1 MTELPKIERESI
13 ESWLSAPRYKRY
25 LEVADGND
33 NAALDLYLWNI
44 GLAQAVLRDVSFFEV
59 AFRNAYN
66 RAIEESFGD
75 EKHWLFDASSPI
87 RKPILRTNKRGQ
99 ISDANRINRNIID
112 HLKVGLRDNAI
123 PDDIVS
129 NLTLGFWAHMTD
141 RNHERVLWIP
151 ILHKVWPKGA
161 SRNDINSRIAQIN
174 NVRNRAAHHEHLFVS
189 EDQACS
195 TLEACKDAV
204 ELFSQLAPEACS
216 YIYGDEDRVCSVSEF
231 VSNNPAPCNV
241 VI

>member
-1 MTELPKIERESI
+1 MK
-13 ESWLSAPRYKRY
+13 A
-25 LEVADGND
+25 
-33 NAALDLYLWNI
+33 
-44 GLAQAVLRDVSFFEV
+44 
-59 AFRNAYN
+59 
-66 RAIEESFGD
+66 
-75 EKHWLFDASSPI
+75 
-87 RKPILRTNKRGQ
+87 
-99 ISDANRINRNIID
+99 
-112 HLKVGLRDNAI
+112 GLRDNAT

-141 RNHERVLWIP
+141 RHHERVLWIP

-161 SRNDINSRIAQIN
+161 SRSDINTRIAQIN
-174 NVRNRAAHHEHLFVS
+174 NVRNRAAHHEHLFVPDG
-189 EDQACS
+189 ETCS

-216 YIYGDEDRVCSVSEF
+216 YVYGDKDRICSVSEF

>member
-1 MTELPKIERESI
+1 MAESPKIERENI

-25 LEVADGND
+25 LEVADGD
-33 NAALDLYLWNI
+33 DSAALDLYLWNI
-44 GLAQAVLRDVSFFEV
+44 GLAQAVLRDVSLFEV
-59 AFRNAYN
+59 ALRNSYN
-66 RAIEESFGD
+66 REIEENFNGD
-75 EKHWLFDASSPI
+75 EHWLFDALSPI

-99 ISDANRINRNIID
+99 VNDAHRINRNIID
-112 HLKVGLRDNAI
+112 HLKAGLRDSAT

-141 RNHERVLWIP
+141 RHHERVLWIP

-161 SRNDINSRIAQIN
+161 SRSDINTRIAQIN
-174 NVRNRAAHHEHLFVS
+174 NVRNRAAHHEHLFVPDG
-189 EDQACS
+189 ETCS

-204 ELFSQLAPEACS
+204 ELFSRLAPDACS
-216 YIYGDEDRVCSVSEF
+216 YVYGDKDRICSVSEF
-231 VSNNPAPCNV
+231 VSNNPAPCKV